1 MFRMALA
8 SGQEDVGLREVL
20 AHDHRR
26 RHYRPFPD
34 DACVNFTPSNV

>member
-1 MFRMALA
+1 
-8 SGQEDVGLREVL
+8 VL

-34 DACVNFTPSNV
+34 DACVNFTHSNV